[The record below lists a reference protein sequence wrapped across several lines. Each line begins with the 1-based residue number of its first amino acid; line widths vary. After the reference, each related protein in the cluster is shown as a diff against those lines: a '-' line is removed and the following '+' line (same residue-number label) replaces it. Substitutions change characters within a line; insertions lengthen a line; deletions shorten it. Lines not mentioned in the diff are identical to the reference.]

1 IYRHKGQKILFWEI
15 GVGYST
21 PTLIKFPFWE
31 MTKEYLSS
39 KYIAMNN
46 KSYRTPLEIRQRTYV
61 WTDDIKDTIN
71 KLLEVKNDISRT
83 N

>member
-1 IYRHKGQKILFWEI
+1 
-15 GVGYST
+15 
-21 PTLIKFPFWE
+21 
-31 MTKEYLSS
+31 
-39 KYIAMNN
+39 MNN